1 VRVAVLGSGGGALA
15 VAADLAHAGREVV
28 LADLPEFAGNLD
40 PVRQQGGVRVVAG
53 LYGAR
58 IEPVAVAESLAD
70 AVDGSELII
79 VVVPCFGHEPFMKVL
94 APLLQEGQSLLFIGE
109 GSGSLVAR
117 LALAEA
123 GEQGIAVGETNT
135 LPYLARPAGPG
146 GVTADRKIGGV
157 LLAGLPSSSTKKLLD
172 LVSDVWPYISAAE
185 SVWETV
191 LINFNAID
199 HVATMVANAGTA
211 ENRTGGM
218 LLWGE
223 GATPSVVRVIE
234 AVDGELFAIRRA
246 LGLADERRYRDF
258 LIAQGFAP
266 DAGPELYEVMRA
278 SKLVMGYAPTG
289 ADGLKTRY
297 ITEDVPY
304 ALVLAA
310 SIGDEV
316 GVETPVID
324 GLIAITS
331 VMLGQDFRAD
341 GRTLDALGL
350 AGGGADGL
358 RRVAETGEVPLRGT
372 DGTVRADTPA

>member
-1 VRVAVLGSGGGALA
+1 LKVAVLGSGGGALA
-15 VAADLAHAGREVV
+15 VAADLAHAGREVM
-28 LADLPEFAGNLD
+28 LADLPEFAANLE
-40 PVRQQGGVRVVAG
+40 PVRRQGGVRVMAG

-58 IEPVAVAESLAD
+58 IEPVRVAAGVAE
-70 AVDGSELII
+70 AVQGSELVI
-79 VVVPCFGHEPFMKVL
+79 VVVPCFGHEPFVRVL
-94 APLLQEGQSLLFIGE
+94 TPLLDETQSLLFYGE
-109 GSGSLVAR
+109 GSGSVVAR
-117 LALAEA
+117 LALVGA
-123 GEQGIAVGETNT
+123 GKKGVRVGETNT

-157 LLAGLPSSSTKKLLD
+157 LLAGLPSSTTKELLD
-172 LVSDVWPYISAAE
+172 QVSDVWPYVSPAE

-234 AVDGELFAIRRA
+234 AVDGELLAIRRA
-246 LGLADERRYRDF
+246 MGLADERRYRDF
-258 LIAQGFAP
+258 LVAQGFAP
-266 DAGPELYEVMRA
+266 EVGPELYEVMRA
-278 SKLVMGYAPTG
+278 SKLVLGYAPTG
-289 ADGLKTRY
+289 PDGLKTRY

-310 SIGDEV
+310 SVGDEI
-316 GVETPVID
+316 GVETPIID

-331 VMLGQDFRAD
+331 VMLDRDFRAE
-341 GRTLDALGL
+341 GRTLASLGL
-350 AGGGADGL
+350 AGGGTDRL
-358 RRVAETGEVPLRGT
+358 RRFAETGEI
-372 DGTVRADTPA
+372 

>member
-1 VRVAVLGSGGGALA
+1 MAVLGSGGGALA
-15 VAADLAHAGREVV
+15 IAADLASAGRDAV
-28 LADLPEFAGNLD
+28 LADLPAFAENLA
-40 PVRQQGGVRVVAG
+40 PVREQGGVRVVAG

-58 IEPVAVAESLAD
+58 IEPVRVADGVAE
-70 AVDGSELII
+70 AVHGAELVI
-79 VVVPCFGHEPFMKVL
+79 VVVPCFGHEPFMRIL
-94 APLLQEGQSLLFIGE
+94 APMLAEDQSLLFFGE
-109 GSGSLVAR
+109 GSGSIIAR
-117 LALAEA
+117 ITLAEA
-123 GEQGIAVGETNT
+123 GKQGVRVGETNT

-157 LLAGLPSSSTKKLLD
+157 LLAGIPSAVTKELLD
-172 LVSDVWPYISAAE
+172 LVTDVWPYISPAE

-191 LINFNAID
+191 LINYNAID
-199 HVATMVANAGTA
+199 HVATMVANAGTL

-234 AVDGELFAIRRA
+234 AVDGELLAIRRA

-266 DAGPELYEVMRA
+266 DAGPELYDVMRA
-278 SKLVMGYAPTG
+278 SKLVQGYAMTG
-289 ADGLKTRY
+289 AGGLKTRY

-316 GVETPVID
+316 GVGTPLID

-331 VMLGQDFRAD
+331 TMLARDFSAE
-341 GRTLDALGL
+341 GRTLAKLGL

-358 RRVAETGEVPLRGT
+358 RRFAETGE
-372 DGTVRADTPA
+372 TPAGISGERNAAS